1 MEVINM
7 EQVKEKLNDCDL
19 QLRRMVNAYAED
31 VNKGK
36 MLFLPNILNDDD
48 YYDYYEAYNIK
59 YIVDQQGNLDDVI
72 ILLAG
77 GGPNIWLDTHAGE
90 VQGFWGSTKYTKPI
104 YDYQYIIDYFDEQ
117 YQCVR

>member
-1 MEVINM
+1 MNNT
-7 EQVKEKLNDCDL
+7 KEKLNDCDL
-19 QLRRMVNAYAED
+19 QLRGMVDAYAED
-31 VNKGK
+31 IIKGK
-36 MLFLPNILNDDD
+36 MRFYPEDDNDE
-48 YYDYYEAYNIK
+48 DYYEAYNIK
-59 YIVDQQGNLDDVI
+59 YIVDQQGNLQDII

-77 GGPNIWLDTHAGE
+77 GGPNIWLDTHAQE

>member
-1 MEVINM
+1 MDNT
-7 EQVKEKLNDCDL
+7 KEKLSESDL
-19 QLRRMVNAYAED
+19 QLRRMVDSYAED
-31 VNKGK
+31 VIKGK
-36 MLFLPNILNDDD
+36 MRFYLTDEDESDEDI
-48 YYDYYEAYNIK
+48 YEAYNVK
-59 YIVDQQGNLDDVI
+59 YIIDQQGNLDDVI

-77 GGPNIWLDTHAGE
+77 GGPNIWLDTHAQE

>member
-1 MEVINM
+1 MNNT
-7 EQVKEKLNDCDL
+7 KEKLNDCDL
-19 QLRRMVNAYAED
+19 QLRRMVDAYAED

-48 YYDYYEAYNIK
+48 YYDYYEAYSIK
-59 YIVDQQGNLDDVI
+59 YIVDQQGNLADVI

-77 GGPNIWLDTHAGE
+77 GGPNIWLDTHAQE

-104 YDYQYIIDYFDEQ
+104 YDYQYIIDYFDEK

>member
-1 MEVINM
+1 MNNT
-7 EQVKEKLNDCDL
+7 KEKLSDSDI

-36 MLFLPNILNDDD
+36 MKFYPEDDNDDD
-48 YYDYYEAYNIK
+48 YYKAYSIK
-59 YIVDQQGNLDDVI
+59 YIVDQQGNLEDVMI
-72 ILLAG
+72 MLAG
-77 GGPNIWLDTHAGE
+77 GGPNIWLDTHAQE